1 MNEEKIGH
9 LAKLPIDAIDEEV
22 SAEPNVYCSES
33 ELSEMLKDLRRAVD
47 ERNYQPQAP
56 TEENPALSDDYIFDS
71 EDEIL
76 KDLKEANFVGK
87 IKDVGKGIA
96 ARIFICI

>member
-1 MNEEKIGH
+1 MNGMNEEKIGH

-47 ERNYQPQAP
+47 ERNYQP
-56 TEENPALSDDYIFDS
+56 
-71 EDEIL
+71 
-76 KDLKEANFVGK
+76 
-87 IKDVGKGIA
+87 
-96 ARIFICI
+96 

>member
-56 TEENPALSDDYIFDS
+56 TEGWLYIWFRGW
-71 EDEIL
+71 EY
-76 KDLKEANFVGK
+76 NFK
-87 IKDVGKGIA
+87 
-96 ARIFICI
+96 RFERS